1 MEIKATAP
9 HLADAAD
16 GFRNSGAWP
25 DTVLDHVA
33 LASAANPG
41 QPALV
46 DRRERFDYQG
56 LDSAIDDCASEPRR
70 HVQEQD
76 SVVVVAAND
85 CRSAIAVHALRRIG
99 AVCILISDH
108 AEEKEIAQALERTS
122 PRIAMAP
129 RRMIDQLSDRHPSVR
144 WMSTSTE
151 GVDGVSRE
159 PFASS
164 TSAPNLPG
172 VVVFTS
178 GSTSRPKGVVHS
190 TNTLQVAA
198 ANYIEAAGLS
208 ASDVFILVSP
218 LSSITGVLQALVMA
232 PMLGG
237 CVVFEDQWDDAGTFD
252 LLLNEQATFYGGPD
266 VILRRLL
273 EEAER
278 RDLSSVP
285 LRAVSVGGAQ
295 LDTHL
300 LRRAEKLFQICVMR
314 AYGSSEAPFSTTTP
328 YTTDLEDRLELDGL
342 PNRGVEV
349 RIGSERD
356 GSECLVRGPHL
367 FLGYLDAEDNEDA
380 FESGWFRTGDAGVL
394 RRNQL
399 KIVGRLKEIVIRNGM
414 KISMTQV
421 EEAARNLAFIEDAA
435 AFSQPDQDT
444 GEHLALA
451 VRPKDGIVLDL
462 DMVTNA
468 LLECGLAKRGLP
480 EELIVWDGP
489 FPMTVTAKL
498 SRAALAEE
506 SAGRPRLLVSR
517 LQP

>member
-9 HLADAAD
+9 HLADATD

-33 LASAANPG
+33 LASGANPG

-46 DRRERFDYQG
+46 DRRERFDYQDLESSIG
-56 LDSAIDDCASEPRR
+56 DCASELRR

-151 GVDGVSRE
+151 GVDGASRE
-159 PFASS
+159 PFVSS

-252 LLLNEQATFYGGPD
+252 LLLNEQATFYGGPTSFC
-266 VILRRLL
+266 VVSWRRPNGATCRQCPSEPSPS
-273 EEAER
+273 EERNSTRIFSGEPRSYSKSVSCELMVPQRPHSAR
-278 RDLSSVP
+278 RRPTRRIWRTASSWTAYP
-285 LRAVSVGGAQ
+285 TGG
-295 LDTHL
+295 
-300 LRRAEKLFQICVMR
+300 
-314 AYGSSEAPFSTTTP
+314 
-328 YTTDLEDRLELDGL
+328 
-342 PNRGVEV
+342 
-349 RIGSERD
+349 
-356 GSECLVRGPHL
+356 
-367 FLGYLDAEDNEDA
+367 
-380 FESGWFRTGDAGVL
+380 
-394 RRNQL
+394 
-399 KIVGRLKEIVIRNGM
+399 
-414 KISMTQV
+414 
-421 EEAARNLAFIEDAA
+421 
-435 AFSQPDQDT
+435 
-444 GEHLALA
+444 
-451 VRPKDGIVLDL
+451 
-462 DMVTNA
+462 
-468 LLECGLAKRGLP
+468 
-480 EELIVWDGP
+480 
-489 FPMTVTAKL
+489 
-498 SRAALAEE
+498 
-506 SAGRPRLLVSR
+506 
-517 LQP
+517 